1 MNSAFP
7 DRPVI
12 ILMVEDNPTDVLI
25 AREGLLDAQMRNTL
39 HVAEDGIE
47 AMEFL
52 RQRGKYAGAP
62 RPDLIL
68 LDLNMPRRNGQEVL
82 AEIKSD
88 DNLMSIPV
96 VILTTSKS
104 AEDIDKAY
112 GLHANC
118 YISKPVDFDEFTNV
132 VQTIQDFWFSIV
144 TLSQRTS

>member
-1 MNSAFP
+1 
-7 DRPVI
+7 VI

-25 AREGLLDAQMRNTL
+25 AREGFSGAEMRNTL
-39 HVAEDGIE
+39 HVADDGIE